1 MENTIQPRT
10 DGVGALLPDPTP
22 ITERLDRVVE
32 VGKGVRTAMLILAGA
47 LVLHA
52 IVVVAKRP
60 RE

>member
-1 MENTIQPRT
+1 MESTIQQRT
-10 DGVGALLPDPTP
+10 EGVGALLPDPAP

-60 RE
+60 RD